1 MEIRVMLAEP
11 DSALADG
18 LGRALQS
25 DGHRV
30 TTVRTGA
37 EAFEAASRTAFEVF
51 VLDVRLAGQE
61 EASLLDFLRARHS
74 RSRIILMSE
83 ARDAELALRAS
94 RQGAAIS
101 LMKPVRPADLAA
113 VVTRLAKAMGEEE
126 VIPPEDSDAPFEYRG
141 LVGKSPIMRRVL
153 RLVAK
158 VAPTDSTVIITGETG
173 TGKEMIARIIRE
185 LSPRAD
191 RAFVTVNCGA
201 IPENLIESELFG
213 HKRGAFTDAVADKK
227 GLLEMANQGTILLD
241 EVGDLPTAAQVKI
254 LRVIEDMEIR
264 RVGDPTPVRVDVRVL
279 AATNRDLA
287 EEVRAGR
294 FREDLWF
301 RLNVVQ
307 IHLPPLRLRREEIPV
322 LTRHFLDAACR
333 RFGKSVIGLA
343 PEALAVLN
351 RYEFPGNVR
360 ELRNAVE
367 HAVVMADH
375 EQARVEDLPVNLVA
389 ASSRHHLL
397 ARPASPVP
405 GATEPAFKTIA
416 EAESDLI
423 RWTLERLNGNQ
434 TEAAKRLGISRSTL
448 WRKAKEYKLGV

>member
-1 MEIRVMLAEP
+1 MDIRVMLAEP
-11 DSALADG
+11 DSALADS
-18 LGRALQS
+18 LGRALES
-25 DGHRV
+25 EGHRV
-30 TTVRTGA
+30 TTVHTGA
-37 EAFEAASRTAFEVF
+37 EAFEAAARSSFDIF
-51 VLDVRLAGQE
+51 VLDARLAEQE
-61 EASLLDFLRARHS
+61 EASLLDFLRARHP
-74 RSRIILMSE
+74 RSRVILTSE
-83 ARDAELALRAS
+83 PRDAELALRAS
-94 RQGAAIS
+94 RQGAVIS
-101 LMKPVRPADLAA
+101 VMKPVRPSDLAA
-113 VVTRLAKAMGEEE
+113 IVTRLGSGIGREEAL
-126 VIPPEDSDAPFEYRG
+126 PAEDSDAPFEYRG
-141 LVGKSPIMRRVL
+141 LVGKSAIMRRVL
-153 RLVAK
+153 RLVGK

-173 TGKEMIARIIRE
+173 TGKEMVARIIRE
-185 LSPRAD
+185 LSPRAE
-191 RAFVTVNCGA
+191 RPFVTVNCGA

-241 EVGDLPTAAQVKI
+241 EVGDLPPAAQVKM
-254 LRVIEDMEIR
+254 LRAVEDMEIR
-264 RVGDPTPVRVDVRVL
+264 RVGDTTPIRVDVRVL

-307 IHLPPLRLRREEIPV
+307 IHLPPLRMRREEIPV

-333 RFGKSVIGLA
+333 RFGKSVLGLA

-375 EQARVEDLPVNLVA
+375 ELARVEDLPVNLVA

-397 ARPASPVP
+397 ARPLAAPQ
-405 GATEPAFKTIA
+405 GAEPAFKTLA
-416 EAESDLI
+416 EAESELI
-423 RWTLERLNGNQ
+423 KWTLDKLNGNQ

-448 WRKAKEYKLGV
+448 WRKVKEYKLSV